1 MLYNCYLRHNIVYVP
16 TVGRR
21 GGAYTDIE
29 PVAVVPIANSEAL
42 RRAFV
47 GAIARQNVAVPLQ
60 KGQWPAP
67 VVLKYAGVKSWGAF
81 ARDASAWNIE
91 EHDGQYRIVGN
102 RKHPDGYWV
111 EDPNQKIEFAF
122 GTNADEVIAR
132 MIAILQQAAAAGSP

>member
-1 MLYNCYLRHNIVYVP
+1 MLYNCYLRHNLVYVP

-29 PVAVVPIANSEAL
+29 PVAVVPITNSEAL
-42 RRAFV
+42 HRAFV
-47 GAIARQNVAVPLQ
+47 DAIGRKNVAIPLQ
-60 KGQWPAP
+60 KGKWPAP

-91 EHDGQYRIVGN
+91 EHEGRYRIVGH

-111 EDPNQKIEFAF
+111 EDADQKIEFTS
-122 GTNADEVIAR
+122 GTTADEVIDR
-132 MIAILQQAAAAGSP
+132 MIAILQEAARKTRQ

>member
-42 RRAFV
+42 RHAFV
-47 GAIARQNVAVPLQ
+47 DAIARQNVAVPLQ
-60 KGQWPAP
+60 KGQWPPP

-91 EHDGQYRIVGN
+91 EHEGRYRIVGN

-111 EDPNQKIEFAF
+111 EDHEQKIEFPS
-122 GTNADEVIAR
+122 GTTIEAVVDR
-132 MIAILQQAAAAGSP
+132 MIAILQQAATKGP